1 MSKTYKVCV
10 VFSIIELRFVLIIS
24 TRPYLTV
31 ALLLSVDFAV
41 LIQHAGVAIEKN
53 RGASMLS

>member
-10 VFSIIELRFVLIIS
+10 VFSIIEIRVLLIIS

-31 ALLLSVDFAV
+31 ALLLSVDFAL

-53 RGASMLS
+53 RGAS